1 MPDKQDTESDADVAS
16 LDADPGRDDE
26 SRSRSLPGKITDLL
40 VPSFI
45 QRRYALKFVVSIL
58 AVVIVISMVG
68 GFGFVQAQD
77 AVQSST
83 EDSLKETSELRA
95 NSVGEW
101 VEKMHLQ
108 TRTVSAGE
116 PLQENDQPAQ
126 YLISRRDRMSD
137 DVISIH
143 LVDSNEGVVEAS
155 TEFPME
161 GIETGTLE
169 GVPWATANPPSGAGE
184 NDAVWM
190 ASRSYRSPVL
200 DNEPVMAFASSVPN
214 QEGKYVVVVARI
226 QSHLSDIQE
235 NDGHHTTRI
244 VNGDGDTVM
253 VIDESIN
260 SSLHGDTLAETRT
273 TGNTTFQQSANDIHA
288 YAKVGSTDWV
298 AIRTV
303 DKDHAFA
310 VQQSVGQ
317 NVLLIIGA
325 ALLTLGFVGVV
336 LGRQTIAPLT
346 DLRKQAGRME
356 EGDLDVD
363 LHSHRKD
370 EIGRLYESF
379 DSMRGALRDQIRKSE
394 QARQEAE
401 TARRQTDRMNQ
412 HLETKADDYAET
424 MQRCAR
430 GDLTGRMDP
439 ESENEAMSEIAR
451 EFNAMMETIE
461 ETLGRVKQFATVVA
475 ASSEEVTVSS
485 EEVRAASEQVTESI
499 QEISDGSERQ
509 NESLQS
515 VSSEMSGLSTT
526 IEEIASSSN
535 EVAEIA
541 ERTARTGREGREA
554 ASEAIEGLN
563 RIESESEEA
572 VDEIEALED
581 EMDQVGEVV
590 EFISEV
596 AEQTNMLALNANIE
610 ASRTSTGDDGK
621 GFSVVAG
628 EVKELAAETKDA
640 AEEIEER
647 IERIQAQTE
656 RTAEEVQNTSAHI
669 DDHRESVE
677 QAIDALE
684 EIAGYAQ
691 ETNTGVQDISAATE
705 QQAASTQQVVA
716 MVDEAA
722 TISEETTAE
731 AENVAAAA
739 EEQTSALT
747 EVSQSAS
754 DLAGKASRLSQ
765 VLDQFETEGR
775 TPSAAASA
783 ETATGSSDAATESTD
798 AETADDLFADDADE
812 STGDADGDSD
822 VSAVPGEPDAK

>member
-1 MPDKQDTESDADVAS
+1 MPDANQDTDTDVESIDTDA
-16 LDADPGRDDE
+16 GRDE
-26 SRSRSLPGKITDLL
+26 ELSRSLPGKVANLL

-45 QRRYALKFVVSIL
+45 QRRYAAKFVVSIL

-77 AVQSST
+77 AVQTST
-83 EDSLKETSELRA
+83 QDNLEETSELRA
-95 NSVGEW
+95 NSLGEW
-101 VEKMHLQ
+101 VEKMQLQ

-116 PLQENDQPAQ
+116 SLRENDQPAQ
-126 YLISRRDRMSD
+126 YLVTQRDRMSD
-137 DVISIH
+137 DVLSIH

-161 GIETGTLE
+161 GFETDTLE
-169 GVPWATANPPSGAGE
+169 AVPWATANPPSGAGE
-184 NDAVWM
+184 NDEVWM
-190 ASRSYRSPVL
+190 SSRSYRSPVL
-200 DNEPVMAFASSVPN
+200 DNEPVIAFASSVPD

-226 QSHLSDIQE
+226 QTHLDDIQKDDE
-235 NDGHHTTRI
+235 HHSTRI
-244 VNGDGDTVM
+244 VNEDGETVM
-253 VIDESIN
+253 VIDDAIN
-260 SSLHGDTLAETRT
+260 SSLHGDNLAETRS
-273 TGNTTFQQSANDIHA
+273 TGNTTFQQSADEVHA
-288 YAKVGSTDWV
+288 YAEVGATNWV
-298 AIRTV
+298 TIRTV

-310 VQQSVGQ
+310 VQQNVGRS
-317 NVLLIIGA
+317 VLLIIGS

-336 LGRQTIAPLT
+336 LGRQTVGPLA
-346 DLRKQAGRME
+346 DLREQAGRME

-363 LHSHRKD
+363 LRSHRKD
-370 EIGRLYESF
+370 EIGRLYASF
-379 DSMRGALRDQIRKSE
+379 DSMRGALRNQIRESE
-394 QARQEAE
+394 QAREEAE
-401 TARRQTDRMNQ
+401 AARRRTDRINQ
-412 HLETKADDYAET
+412 HLETKADEYADV
-424 MQRCAR
+424 MQRCAT
-430 GDLTGRMDP
+430 GDLTGRMDH

-461 ETLGRVKQFATVVA
+461 ETLDRVKQFATVVA

-485 EEVRAASEQVTESI
+485 EEVRSASEQVSESI

-541 ERTARTGREGREA
+541 ERTARTGKEGREA
-554 ASEAIEGLN
+554 ATEAIEGLD
-563 RIESESEEA
+563 RIEAESEEA

-581 EMDQVGEVV
+581 EVEQIGEVI
-590 EFISEV
+590 EFITEV

-628 EVKELAAETKDA
+628 EVKELAAETKEA

-647 IERIQAQTE
+647 IERIQSQTE
-656 RTAEEVQNTSAHI
+656 RTAKEVQNTSAHI

-677 QAIDALE
+677 HAIEALE

-765 VLDQFETEGR
+765 VLDQFDTGEQTPDGTDGAAQSSTDETDDGLFDESGGDA
-775 TPSAAASA
+775 TDDAA
-783 ETATGSSDAATESTD
+783 EDGSDASPVRRES
-798 AETADDLFADDADE
+798 E
-812 STGDADGDSD
+812 
-822 VSAVPGEPDAK
+822 